1 MDKRLDLL
9 NREEFVGNVI
19 KIVNQLSDIKRGC
32 CFAIE
37 GGWGVGKTFVIEEI
51 EERLKVLQS
60 EETNSD
66 RYFVFHYNCWQHDYY
81 EEPAVAIISAMLA
94 SIRDDEALLSKDID
108 NTMKAGYELAK
119 EKFKE
124 IAGLYIENKI
134 GINLISLADE
144 IKDNRDEME
153 DAENEFD
160 EMFNFSQ
167 TIEKVRKKLQEI
179 AEERTIVLFVDE
191 LDRCIPQY
199 AIKVLERLHHIF
211 YGLDNVVVIMA
222 IDRKQLEHSVE
233 EMFGVRKDESS
244 IDIEKYLKKF
254 IDFSVVL
261 DNGVLNESYR
271 EKYKIYFD
279 NFVIENEREA
289 EEITNILSKL
299 FATIDIRRQEKLIEK
314 ANMVHSLVCN
324 EKLDISVLVF
334 EVMYEVL
341 KIWKFG
347 DLKYVAVI
355 DEKHYRD
362 IEERI
367 GASKMTTLKLLV
379 SQAYNE
385 VRVASSQQNIIRNIE
400 NSLYGKVVWYFANIF
415 YDDEVPY
422 RDLNVYMKNKGKE
435 LKIAKK
441 YCELCELLSKGKS
454 LMRYIKCYYFV
465 FGNMRTLREIG
476 KLMS

>member
-51 EERLKVLQS
+51 EEQLKVLQS

-81 EEPAVAIISAMLA
+81 DEPAVAIISAMLA
-94 SIRDDEALLSKDID
+94 SIKEDEALLSKDID
-108 NTMKAGYELAK
+108 NTMKAGYEFAK

-144 IKDNRDEME
+144 IKGKQDEME
-153 DAENEFD
+153 DEENEFD

-167 TIEKVRKKLQEI
+167 TIEKVRNKLQEI

-211 YGLDNVVVIMA
+211 YDLDNVVVIMA
-222 IDRKQLEHSVE
+222 IDREQLEHSVK
-233 EMFGVRKDESS
+233 EMFGDTSS
-244 IDIEKYLKKF
+244 IDVERYLKKF

-261 DNGVLNESYR
+261 DNGTINESYW

-279 NFVIENEREA
+279 KFMVEQEGDK

-299 FATIDIRRQEKLIEK
+299 FPTIDIRRQEKLMEK

-324 EKLDISVLVF
+324 NKVDISVLVF
-334 EVMYEVL
+334 EVLYEVL

-355 DEKHYRD
+355 NDGGYPEISK
-362 IEERI
+362 RI
-367 GASKMTTLKLLV
+367 GDRMDILKKLV
-379 SQAYNE
+379 SLAYE
-385 VRVASSQQNIIRNIE
+385 EIELEGDPHRKIKRVGND
-400 NSLYGKVVWYFANIF
+400 LYGRCFWYFASIF
-415 YDDEVPY
+415 YDQSVPY
-422 RDLNVYMKNKGKE
+422 KE
-435 LKIAKK
+435 YNECMHGVKDELEVAKK
-441 YCELCELLSKGKS
+441 YCEFCEI
-454 LMRYIKCYYFV
+454 IK
-465 FGNMRTLREIG
+465 
-476 KLMS
+476 